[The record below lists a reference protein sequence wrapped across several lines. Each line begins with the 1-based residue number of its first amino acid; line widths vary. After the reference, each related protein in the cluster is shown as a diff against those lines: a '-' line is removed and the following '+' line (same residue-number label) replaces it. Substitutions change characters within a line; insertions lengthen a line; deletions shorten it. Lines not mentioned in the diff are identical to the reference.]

1 MQFFLLRH
9 SSIPLTPAILMNA
22 IYALVVISLIV
33 FLAVLSLGGKPKE
46 ALKFVYSIILIA
58 ILLMGY
64 IFTSPS

>member
-9 SSIPLTPAILMNA
+9 SSIPLTPTILMNA

-58 ILLMGY
+58 ILLAQNRN
-64 IFTSPS
+64 